1 MTEIYHQ
8 FYDANNKK
16 CIPKNLKLFP
26 LGLATWFMDDGARNR
41 RSVYFNTQQFCLS
54 DQIILLN
61 VLKKQF
67 GLLGTLNRDKSYW
80 RIRLYQDSAQ
90 KMKRLIELLMP
101 NCMKYKLP
109 S

>member
-1 MTEIYHQ
+1 
-8 FYDANNKK
+8 
-16 CIPKNLKLFP
+16 
-26 LGLATWFMDDGARNR
+26 MDDGARNR